1 MEKMIQNTVTNSFF
15 FFLINLSFAKPFI
28 AHTHTHTHKIVYN
41 TRLTSEN
48 EQNQSNFN
56 IQITPKF
63 GRHYI
68 CNL

>member
-15 FFLINLSFAKPFI
+15 FFLMNLSFAKPFI
-28 AHTHTHTHKIVYN
+28 AHTHTHKIVYN